1 MSDLGKLSRD
11 KGARAEREIVA
22 LHAEIGILAEKVPLS
37 GATKYQ
43 GGVDVD
49 IYPWGSEGPPL
60 VSEVKARASGTG
72 FKMLEQWLGDAD
84 VLFLRRDRQKPLV
97 VLPWSTWQ
105 RLLRR

>member
-1 MSDLGKLSRD
+1 MGKLSRD

-22 LHAEIGILAEKVPLS
+22 LHTEIGVKAEKVPLS

-49 IYPWGSEGPPL
+49 VYPWGDDREPL
-60 VSEVKARASGTG
+60 VCEVKARASGTG
-72 FKMLEQWLGDAD
+72 FRVLEGMLGDAD

-105 RLLRR
+105 RLLKR

>member
-1 MSDLGKLSRD
+1 LGKLSRD

-22 LHAEIGILAEKVPLS
+22 LHAEFGIKAEKVPLS

-49 IYPWGSEGPPL
+49 VYPWGSDGPPL
-60 VSEVKARASGTG
+60 VCEVKARASGTG
-72 FKMLEQWLGDAD
+72 FKVLERMLGDAD

-97 VLPWSTWQ
+97 VLPWVTWQ
-105 RLLRR
+105 RLLKQ